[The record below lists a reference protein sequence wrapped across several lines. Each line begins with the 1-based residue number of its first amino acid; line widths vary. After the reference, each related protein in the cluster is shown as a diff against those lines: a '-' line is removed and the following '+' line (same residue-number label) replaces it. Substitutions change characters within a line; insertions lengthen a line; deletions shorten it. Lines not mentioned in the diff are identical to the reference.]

1 MEDHPGTNTGSYPN
15 PPVPRGLCARVPGTS
30 PLKVS
35 TLPSACASATMQT
48 ALAERSSPGGSI
60 LSSPSLPMLCMSHFV
75 SAPGNPSHAS
85 TMSPE
90 SSTRTGSP
98 GLPRTSRAARA
109 LSAATS
115 AGSMACISGRSRSA
129 RSSSKPRIS
138 CTSRR
143 LFSLVVTKMAF
154 IARESTRTILYDTV
168 ASMPL
173 VDLDR
178 FDFLYANR
186 VKGMKS
192 AATRDLMAT
201 LSRPGIISLAGGF
214 PDTRA
219 FGEEAFREVSHN
231 VAADS
236 AQALQYGPTAGLEP
250 IKDVIVEV
258 MAAEGTPAR
267 QEDVFVTTGAQQGLD
282 LIAKVFLDEGDAI
295 LCEGPAYAGA
305 LNAFAAYRPRIA
317 HVPMDRAGIIPVA
330 ARETLNKARRQG
342 LHVKFIYTVP
352 NFQNPAGVTMVA
364 ERRKEMLEMAREFD
378 LVIVEDN
385 PYGMLRF
392 EGEPLPSLAALEQ
405 ESGDGGPDRV
415 VYLGTFS
422 KIFAPGVRLG
432 WVHAQ
437 PGILHKINV
446 GKQGADLCS
455 SNLSQMMISSYFQ
468 NADWRAYVGRLTSM
482 YKERRD
488 AMLDSLAEFMPKEVY
503 WTHPEGGLFVW
514 ATLPSYLDATAML
527 PRAIA
532 RNVAYVPGEGF
543 YAGGAGKN
551 HMRLNFSFVE
561 PEQIRRGI
569 ELLSEVVRE
578 RMELRSDLERG
589 SQRGARRSP
598 RSASFA
604 SGTDG

>member
-1 MEDHPGTNTGSYPN
+1 
-15 PPVPRGLCARVPGTS
+15 
-30 PLKVS
+30 
-35 TLPSACASATMQT
+35 
-48 ALAERSSPGGSI
+48 
-60 LSSPSLPMLCMSHFV
+60 
-75 SAPGNPSHAS
+75 
-85 TMSPE
+85 
-90 SSTRTGSP
+90 
-98 GLPRTSRAARA
+98 
-109 LSAATS
+109 
-115 AGSMACISGRSRSA
+115 
-129 RSSSKPRIS
+129 
-138 CTSRR
+138 
-143 LFSLVVTKMAF
+143 
-154 IARESTRTILYDTV
+154 
-168 ASMPL
+168 
-173 VDLDR
+173 
-178 FDFLYANR
+178 
-186 VKGMKS
+186 MKS

-201 LSRPGIISLAGGF
+201 LSRPGVISLAGGF

-219 FGEEAFREVSHN
+219 FGEEAFREISHN
-231 VAADS
+231 IAADA
-236 AQALQYGPTAGLEP
+236 AQALQYGPTAGLEA

-267 QEDVFVTTGAQQGLD
+267 QENVFVTTGAQQGLD
-282 LIAKVFLDEGDAI
+282 LIAKVFLDEGDAL

-317 HVPMDRAGIIPVA
+317 HVPMDRAGMIPVA

-392 EGEPLPSLAALEQ
+392 EGEPLSSLATLEQ
-405 ESGDGGPDRV
+405 EDGDSDGGPDRV

-468 NADWRAYVGRLTSM
+468 NADWRAYVRRLTSM
-482 YKERRD
+482 YRERRD
-488 AMLDSLAEFMPKEVY
+488 AMLDALAEFMPKEVH

-532 RNVAYVPGEGF
+532 KNVAYVPGEGF
-543 YAGGAGKN
+543 YAGGSGKN
-551 HMRLNFSFVE
+551 NMRLNFSFVE
-561 PEQIRRGI
+561 PERIRRGI
-569 ELLSEVVRE
+569 ELLSEVIRE

-589 SQRGARRSP
+589 SRRGQDSRRAARP
-598 RSASFA
+598 ANTASLA
-604 SGTDG
+604 GTEG

>member
-1 MEDHPGTNTGSYPN
+1 
-15 PPVPRGLCARVPGTS
+15 V
-30 PLKVS
+30 
-35 TLPSACASATMQT
+35 
-48 ALAERSSPGGSI
+48 
-60 LSSPSLPMLCMSHFV
+60 
-75 SAPGNPSHAS
+75 
-85 TMSPE
+85 
-90 SSTRTGSP
+90 
-98 GLPRTSRAARA
+98 
-109 LSAATS
+109 
-115 AGSMACISGRSRSA
+115 
-129 RSSSKPRIS
+129 
-138 CTSRR
+138 
-143 LFSLVVTKMAF
+143 
-154 IARESTRTILYDTV
+154 
-168 ASMPL
+168 PL

-178 FDFLYANR
+178 FDFLYSER
-186 VKGMKS
+186 VKGMKT

-219 FGEEAFREVSHN
+219 FGEEVFREILQKVS
-231 VAADS
+231 ADS
-236 AQALQYGPTAGLEP
+236 AQALQYGPTSGLEP
-250 IKDVIVEV
+250 VKDIIVEV

-282 LIAKVFLDEGDAI
+282 LIAKVFLDESDAI
-295 LCEGPAYAGA
+295 LCEGPTYAGA

-317 HVPMDRAGIIPVA
+317 HVPMDRAGVIPVA
-330 ARETLNKARRQG
+330 VRETLKKAHKQG

-352 NFQNPAGVTMVA
+352 NFQNPAGVTLIQ
-364 ERRKEMLEMAREFD
+364 ERRRELLEIARAFD
-378 LVIVEDN
+378 LVVVEDN

-392 EGEPLPSLAALEQ
+392 EGEPLPTLAALEQ
-405 ESGDGGPDRV
+405 EEEGFVDRV

-468 NADWRAYVGRLTSM
+468 NGDWRSYVKRLTSM
-482 YKERRD
+482 YRQRRD

-561 PEQIRRGI
+561 PERIRRGI
-569 ELLSEVVRE
+569 ELLSEVIRE

-589 SQRGARRSP
+589 SQRASR
-598 RSASFA
+598 RSASH
-604 SGTDG
+604 SPVGTDR

>member
-1 MEDHPGTNTGSYPN
+1 
-15 PPVPRGLCARVPGTS
+15 V
-30 PLKVS
+30 
-35 TLPSACASATMQT
+35 
-48 ALAERSSPGGSI
+48 
-60 LSSPSLPMLCMSHFV
+60 
-75 SAPGNPSHAS
+75 
-85 TMSPE
+85 
-90 SSTRTGSP
+90 
-98 GLPRTSRAARA
+98 
-109 LSAATS
+109 
-115 AGSMACISGRSRSA
+115 
-129 RSSSKPRIS
+129 
-138 CTSRR
+138 
-143 LFSLVVTKMAF
+143 
-154 IARESTRTILYDTV
+154 
-168 ASMPL
+168 PL

-186 VKGMKS
+186 VKGMKT
-192 AATRDLMAT
+192 AVTRDLMAT

-219 FGEEAFREVSHN
+219 FGEEAFREISHN
-231 VAADS
+231 IAADT
-236 AQALQYGPTAGLEP
+236 AQALQYGPTSGLEA
-250 IKDVIVEV
+250 IKDVIVDV

-295 LCEGPAYAGA
+295 LCEGPTYAGA

-330 ARETLNKARRQG
+330 ARETLKRARKQN

-352 NFQNPAGVTMVA
+352 NFQNPAGVTLVRD
-364 ERRKEMLEMAREFD
+364 RRRELLEIAREFD

-392 EGEPLPSLAALEQ
+392 EGEPLPTLAALEQ
-405 ESGDGGPDRV
+405 EEEGYVDRV

-437 PGILHKINV
+437 PGILHKINI

-468 NADWRAYVGRLTSM
+468 NADWRAYVKRLTAM

-488 AMLDSLAEFMPKEVY
+488 AMLDALAEFMPKEVH

-561 PEQIRRGI
+561 PERIRRGI
-569 ELLSEVVRE
+569 ELLSEVIRE

-589 SQRGARRSP
+589 SQRSPQRSS
-598 RSASFA
+598 RSTV
-604 SGTDG
+604 GTDG

>member
-1 MEDHPGTNTGSYPN
+1 
-15 PPVPRGLCARVPGTS
+15 
-30 PLKVS
+30 
-35 TLPSACASATMQT
+35 
-48 ALAERSSPGGSI
+48 
-60 LSSPSLPMLCMSHFV
+60 
-75 SAPGNPSHAS
+75 
-85 TMSPE
+85 
-90 SSTRTGSP
+90 
-98 GLPRTSRAARA
+98 
-109 LSAATS
+109 
-115 AGSMACISGRSRSA
+115 
-129 RSSSKPRIS
+129 
-138 CTSRR
+138 
-143 LFSLVVTKMAF
+143 
-154 IARESTRTILYDTV
+154 
-168 ASMPL
+168 MPL

-178 FDFLYANR
+178 FDFLYAGR

-219 FGEEAFREVSHN
+219 FGEEAFREISRN
-231 VAADS
+231 IAADA
-236 AQALQYGPTAGLEP
+236 AQALQYGPTAGLEA

-258 MAAEGTPAR
+258 MAAESTPAR

-282 LIAKVFLDEGDAI
+282 LIAKVFLDEGDAV

-317 HVPMDRAGIIPVA
+317 HVPMDRAGMIPVA
-330 ARETLNKARRQG
+330 ARETLEKARRSG

-352 NFQNPAGVTMVA
+352 NFQNPAGVTLVA
-364 ERRKEMLEMAREFD
+364 ERRRELLEMAREFD

-405 ESGDGGPDRV
+405 EGGDGGPSRV

-455 SNLSQMMISSYFQ
+455 SNLSQMMIASYFQ
-468 NADWRAYVGRLTSM
+468 NADWRAYVKRLTAM
-482 YKERRD
+482 YRERRD
-488 AMLDSLAEFMPKEVY
+488 AMLDALAEFMPKEVH

-543 YAGGAGKN
+543 YAGGSGKN
-551 HMRLNFSFVE
+551 NMRLNFSFVE
-561 PEQIRRGI
+561 PKKIRRGI
-569 ELLSEVVRE
+569 ELLSEVIRE

-589 SQRGARRSP
+589 SRLSQDSRGAGRSTN
-598 RSASFA
+598 ANVA
-604 SGTDG
+604 SGTEG

>member
-1 MEDHPGTNTGSYPN
+1 
-15 PPVPRGLCARVPGTS
+15 
-30 PLKVS
+30 
-35 TLPSACASATMQT
+35 
-48 ALAERSSPGGSI
+48 
-60 LSSPSLPMLCMSHFV
+60 MLC
-75 SAPGNPSHAS
+75 
-85 TMSPE
+85 
-90 SSTRTGSP
+90 TRGWA
-98 GLPRTSRAARA
+98 GRTS
-109 LSAATS
+109 
-115 AGSMACISGRSRSA
+115 
-129 RSSSKPRIS
+129 KPS
-138 CTSRR
+138 CT
-143 LFSLVVTKMAF
+143 
-154 IARESTRTILYDTV
+154 REDNTRV
-168 ASMPL
+168 PL

-178 FDFLYANR
+178 FDSLYSER
-186 VKGMKS
+186 VKGMKT

-219 FGEEAFREVSHN
+219 FGEEVFREILQKVS
-231 VAADS
+231 ADS
-236 AQALQYGPTAGLEP
+236 AQALQYGPTSGLEP
-250 IKDVIVEV
+250 VKDIIVEV

-282 LIAKVFLDEGDAI
+282 LIAKVFLDESDAI
-295 LCEGPAYAGA
+295 LCEGPTYAGA

-317 HVPMDRAGIIPVA
+317 HVPMDRAGVIPVA
-330 ARETLNKARRQG
+330 VRETLKKAHKQG

-352 NFQNPAGVTMVA
+352 NFQNPAGVTLIQ
-364 ERRKEMLEMAREFD
+364 ERRRELLEIARAFD
-378 LVIVEDN
+378 LVVVEDN

-392 EGEPLPSLAALEQ
+392 EGEPLPTLAALEQ
-405 ESGDGGPDRV
+405 EEEGFVDRV

-468 NADWRAYVGRLTSM
+468 NGDWRSYVKRLTSM
-482 YKERRD
+482 YRQRRD

-561 PEQIRRGI
+561 PERIRRGI
-569 ELLSEVVRE
+569 ELLSEVIRE

-589 SQRGARRSP
+589 SQRASR
-598 RSASFA
+598 RSASH
-604 SGTDG
+604 SPVGTDR

>member
-1 MEDHPGTNTGSYPN
+1 
-15 PPVPRGLCARVPGTS
+15 
-30 PLKVS
+30 
-35 TLPSACASATMQT
+35 
-48 ALAERSSPGGSI
+48 
-60 LSSPSLPMLCMSHFV
+60 
-75 SAPGNPSHAS
+75 
-85 TMSPE
+85 
-90 SSTRTGSP
+90 
-98 GLPRTSRAARA
+98 
-109 LSAATS
+109 
-115 AGSMACISGRSRSA
+115 
-129 RSSSKPRIS
+129 
-138 CTSRR
+138 
-143 LFSLVVTKMAF
+143 
-154 IARESTRTILYDTV
+154 
-168 ASMPL
+168 MPL

-178 FDFLYANR
+178 FDFLYAGR
-186 VKGMKS
+186 VKGMKT
-192 AATRDLMAT
+192 ATTRDLMAT

-219 FGEEAFREVSHN
+219 FGEEAFREITQKISTD
-231 VAADS
+231 A
-236 AQALQYGPTAGLEP
+236 AQALQYGPTSGLEP

-295 LCEGPAYAGA
+295 LCEGPTYAGA

-330 ARETLNKARRQG
+330 ARETLTKARKQG

-352 NFQNPAGVTMVA
+352 NFQNPAGVTLIR
-364 ERRKEMLEMAREFD
+364 ERREELLEIAREFD
-378 LVIVEDN
+378 LVVVEDN

-392 EGEPLPSLAALEQ
+392 EGEPLPTLATLEQ
-405 ESGDGGPDRV
+405 AQDGVVDRV

-455 SNLSQMMISSYFQ
+455 SNLSQMMISCYFQ
-468 NADWRAYVGRLTSM
+468 NADWRAYVGCLTSM
-482 YKERRD
+482 YRERRD
-488 AMLDSLAEFMPKEVY
+488 AMLDSLAEFMPKEVH

-514 ATLPSYLDATAML
+514 ATLPTYLDATAML

-561 PEQIRRGI
+561 PERIRRGI
-569 ELLSEVVRE
+569 ELLSEVIRE

-589 SQRGARRSP
+589 SQRASRRNASRSP
-598 RSASFA
+598 V
-604 SGTDG
+604 GTDR